1 MYQAKIFFLLVW
13 IVISLQIISQNQTIS
28 INTANTS
35 LIMSV
40 NKNKLYHNYY
50 GRRIADIPEY
60 KQILNFKHESFRYE
74 AYPVFG
80 GNYIEEPAMRVT
92 HTDGNLSLCLH
103 VQDVQQKEIDQ
114 NRTET
119 IIKLKDAYYPFNV
132 SLKFSAFHKQDIIES
147 SVMFN
152 HEENGDVKIHNVA
165 SFFMQFDKRKNYLT
179 QFHGD
184 WGNEMMMKE
193 HLLTEGVK
201 ILDSKQG
208 VRTTRT
214 QNPSFII
221 SFDQP
226 AHEDMGEVMM
236 GHIAWSGNW
245 NLLFQLTHEG
255 RLNMLGGINPFASQ
269 YSLKKG
275 ELFETPKAIYTYSS
289 EGTGRASRNFHSW
302 AREYTIP
309 EGKRFRP
316 VLLNNWEGTL
326 FDFDQKKIAS
336 IIDGAKDL
344 GVEMFVLDDAW
355 FGNKYPRNDEK
366 NGLGDWEVNKTKLPG
381 GIKFLTDKCK
391 SNNLKFGIW
400 VEPEMVNPNSELFK
414 KHPDWVIQQPHRTI
428 EQNRWQYILDL
439 TNLNVQEFI
448 FSVIDNLLTQ
458 NPDIYFIKW
467 DANRHIMN
475 AGTSNLPP
483 DLQEHIWIDYTR
495 GFYKILD
502 RIKQKYPQIIF
513 QSCASGGGRVE
524 YGALKYFHEFWT
536 SDNTDAY
543 QRIFIQWGLSHL
555 YPANTIASH
564 VTSVP
569 NHQNGRV
576 TPIKYRFDVAMS
588 GRLGVEMQPDHMTA
602 DEKAFTKQA
611 IRNYYEIRDVV
622 QSGDLYRLR
631 SPFGNNVASLM
642 YVSDAGDKAVFFVWQ
657 MNRTVGMN
665 PEPIRLKG
673 LIPEAKYKI
682 TEINTLNT
690 TPKSFVATGDF
701 LMKSGFIIT
710 TSKWA
715 SDAANTI
722 SFLTDF
728 DSEVY
733 KIEQV
738 K

>member
-1 MYQAKIFFLLVW
+1 MTQAKFFFLLAC
-13 IVISLQIISQNQTIS
+13 IVIAQQIASQNQTVS

-35 LIMSV
+35 LIMSIN
-40 NKNKLYHNYY
+40 NKKLYHNYY
-50 GRRIADIPEY
+50 GSRIADISVY
-60 KQILNFKHESFRYE
+60 KQMLNYKQFRYE

-92 HTDGNLSLCLH
+92 HTDGNLSLSLH
-103 VQDVQQKEIDQ
+103 VQEVQQKELDQ

-119 IIKLKDAYYPFNV
+119 IIKLKDAYYPFYV
-132 SLKFSAFHKQDIIES
+132 SLKFLAYQKQDIIES
-147 SVMFN
+147 SVSFN
-152 HEENGDVKIHNVA
+152 HDEKGDVKVHNAA

-208 VRTTRT
+208 VRATRT

-226 AHEDMGEVMM
+226 AHEDMGEVML

-245 NLLFQLTHEG
+245 NLLFQFTHEG
-255 RLNMLGGINPFASQ
+255 RLNMLGGINPFASE

-275 ELFETPKAIYTYSS
+275 VTFETPKAIYTFSS
-289 EGTGRASRNFHSW
+289 EGTGRASRNIHSW
-302 AREYTIP
+302 ACEYTIP

-326 FDFDQKKIAS
+326 FDFDQNIISS
-336 IIDGAKDL
+336 IIDGAKEL

-355 FGNKYPRNDEK
+355 FGNKFPRNDEK

-400 VEPEMVNPNSELFK
+400 IEPEMVNPNSELFL
-414 KHPDWVIQQPHRTI
+414 KHPEWVIQQPNRSI
-428 EQNRWQYILDL
+428 EQSRWQYILDL
-439 TNLNVQEFI
+439 TNLKVREYV
-448 FSVIDNLLTQ
+448 FSIIDNLLIQ
-458 NPDIYFIKW
+458 NPDIYYIKW

-495 GFYKILD
+495 GFYEILE
-502 RIKQKYPQIIF
+502 RVKQKYPQVIF
-513 QSCASGGGRVE
+513 QVCASGGGRAE
-524 YGALKYFHEFWT
+524 YGALKYFHEFWA

-543 QRIFIQWGLSHL
+543 QRIFMQWGYSHL
-555 YPANTIASH
+555 FPANTIGSH
-564 VTSVP
+564 LTSVP

-588 GRLGVEMQPDHMTA
+588 GRLGVEMQPNDMTA
-602 DEKAFTKQA
+602 EEKAFAKQA
-611 IRNYYEIRDVV
+611 IQNYYEIRDVV
-622 QSGDLYRLR
+622 QLGDLYRLR
-631 SPFGNNVASLM
+631 SPYENNVASLM
-642 YVSDAGDKAVFFVWQ
+642 YVSEAKDRAVFYAWQ
-657 MNRTVGMN
+657 LNRVVGMN

-682 TEINTLNT
+682 SEINTFNT
-690 TPKSFVATGDF
+690 KPKSFMATGDF
-701 LMKSGFIIT
+701 LMKVGFIIS
-710 TSKWA
+710 TSKWE

-722 SFLTDF
+722 SFVTDF
-728 DSEVY
+728 DSEIY
-733 KIEQV
+733 KIEQI

>member
-1 MYQAKIFFLLVW
+1 MYQTKFFFLLVW
-13 IVISLQIISQNQTIS
+13 LVLCQFSSAQSQTIS
-28 INTANTS
+28 INTENTS

-40 NKNKLYHNYY
+40 TKNKLYHHYY
-50 GRRIADIPEY
+50 GHRIANISEY
-60 KQILNFKHESFRYE
+60 TQLINYKHESYRYE
-74 AYPVFG
+74 AFPVFG

-92 HTDGNLSLCLH
+92 HSDGNLSLCLH
-103 VQDVQQKEIDQ
+103 VQDVQKNEIDN

-119 IIKLKDAYYPFNV
+119 SIKFKDAYYPFYV
-132 SLKFSAFHKQDIIES
+132 SLTFVAYHKQDIIES
-147 SVMFN
+147 SISLY
-152 HEENGDVKIHNVA
+152 HEENGPVNIHTVA
-165 SFFMQFDKRKNYLT
+165 SFFMQFNKRKNYLT

-184 WGNEMMMKE
+184 WGNEMIMKE

-226 AHEDMGEVMM
+226 ACEDMGEVMM

-275 ELFETPKAIYTYSS
+275 EIFETPKAILTYSS
-289 EGTGRASRNFHSW
+289 EGTGKASRNFHSW
-302 AREYTIP
+302 AREFAIP
-309 EGKRFRP
+309 EGTRIRP
-316 VLLNNWEGTL
+316 VLLNNWEGTH
-326 FDFDQKKIAS
+326 FNFDQQKIAS
-336 IIDGAKDL
+336 IIDGAKEL

-366 NGLGDWEVNKTKLPG
+366 NGLGDWEVNKSKLPG

-391 SNNLKFGIW
+391 SNKLKFGIW
-400 VEPEMVNPNSELFK
+400 VEPEMVNPNSELFL
-414 KHPDWVIQQPHRTI
+414 KHPEWVIQQPHRTI
-428 EQNRWQYILDL
+428 EQSRWQYVLDL
-439 TNLNVQEFI
+439 TNLKVQEYI
-448 FSVIDNLLTQ
+448 FSIIDNLLIQ
-458 NPDIYFIKW
+458 NPDIYYIKW

-475 AGTSNLPP
+475 AGTSNLPSE
-483 DLQEHIWIDYTR
+483 LQEHIWIDYTR
-495 GFYKILD
+495 GFYRILD
-502 RIKQKYPQIIF
+502 RIKQKYPRVIF

-524 YGALKYFHEFWT
+524 YGALKYFHEFWA

-543 QRIFIQWGLSHL
+543 QRIFMQWGLS
-555 YPANTIASH
+555 YFFPAITIASH

-569 NHQNGRV
+569 NQQTQRI
-576 TPIKYRFDVAMS
+576 TPIKFRFDVAMS
-588 GRLGVEMQPDHMTA
+588 GRLGVEMQPDHMTV
-602 DEKAFTKQA
+602 DEKAFAKQA
-611 IRNYYEIRDVV
+611 IQNYYEIRDVV
-622 QSGDLYRLR
+622 QTGDLYRLR
-631 SPFGNNVASLM
+631 SPFENNVASLM
-642 YVSDAGDKAVFFVWQ
+642 YVSENKDKAVFFAWQ

-673 LIPEAKYKI
+673 LNSEASYKI
-682 TEINTLNT
+682 TEINTFT
-690 TPKSFVATGDF
+690 TKPKSFIASGDF
-701 LMKSGFIIT
+701 LMTAGFIIT

-715 SDAANTI
+715 SDVANTI
-722 SFLTDF
+722 SFTADF

-733 KIEQV
+733 RIEQI